1 MKDILG
7 TRYYQKNVPSLTTL
21 SLLMPTIRDHKIPV
35 SVGIAIILIAIV
47 DLLMTRQLLP
57 YNTNFETL
65 MFILS
70 VTIGYGL
77 GSWILLGYAKRVSK
91 EVRTRSRF
99 VNLMHWSV
107 VVVQFTLLG
116 ILSFMLLFNINT
128 GFLSSSIFAISS
140 SLASIIMGA
149 ISFKFF
155 SWYKVGNN
163 KNFIVLFYGIAAL
176 TLALSI
182 AEDAGT
188 KLLMVNIVQ
197 EKSPLLN
204 PTESSFLYKPSEK
217 YNGQLIYREVKGH
230 TITLSIIPNSAL
242 QYYNYLNSIVLPV
255 GFMFRWV
262 ASTMLLRNVYQR
274 VAKLPLSFWIVLS
287 LPLVLYLVGKIPGFI
302 SGESLSGVDEPY
314 RFYFRILFRAGTI
327 SGNILFGLAFF
338 MVARSLI
345 SSKLKDYLIIAAIG
359 DVIAGISLSTSALQ
373 PTYGVAAHS
382 LVLLSSYL
390 FTLGLYSS
398 AISVGQ
404 DIKLRQ
410 SIKKSAIEE
419 SKLLV
424 SIGSAQMKQE
434 IEKKVLGTAQIEKQ
448 KLEHQTGVQPSFT
461 EHDMK
466 QYLSVVLKQIK
477 VLQNIDDIVKR
488 GKSILENSTKFMLCS
503 KSDGLRLA
511 YENYFDTYQK
521 TVNKNNDRDHKGLRI
536 VTSITDKDSA
546 ELAKRFL
553 NIGVTIRHVKNIPPI
568 DFAVSDKE
576 MIATIQKT
584 EAGQAIQNLL
594 TTNEPAYIQH
604 FNSIFDELWKDGID
618 ADYRIKDIEQGT
630 DTEGITVIQNP
641 HEVQK
646 LAYDLVKSTKEE
658 ALGIFSTANAFHRQE
673 YAGTL
678 GLMKKLVE
686 ERDIKVR
693 ILRPV
698 DDDAVEFDAEALRT
712 VTSSNKINI
721 RFIEPQL
728 KTKVSIL
735 VVDRKY
741 SLVVELK
748 DDTKLT
754 TEEAIGLATYSN
766 SKSTVLSY
774 CSIFESM
781 WKQTDLYQKLNELYE
796 QLKVHDR
803 MQKEFIN
810 VAAHEL
816 RTPIQPILSLSEII
830 RTRVDSEEQQLLDVI
845 IRNSKRLQRLTDDI
859 LDVSKIESQSLVLN
873 KERFDLNRMILDIIE
888 DFEDQLRKEKKD
900 CTLKLSQENRI
911 GEDEDDTI
919 FLEADKGRITQ
930 VISNLLNNALKFTKQ
945 GTITITV
952 RTEKQEEGTVDDD
965 DYVLVS
971 VKDSGTG
978 IDPAIM
984 PRLFAKFVTNSQTGT
999 GLGLF
1004 ISKSIIEAHGGKIW
1018 AENNESNN
1026 SKGAI
1031 FYFTLPIRKHSLK
1044 VIDMM

>member
-1 MKDILG
+1 
-7 TRYYQKNVPSLTTL
+7 
-21 SLLMPTIRDHKIPV
+21 MPTIRDHKIPV
-35 SVGIAIILIAIV
+35 IVGIAIIFIAIV

-65 MFILS
+65 MFILT

-107 VVVQFTLLG
+107 VVAQFSLLG
-116 ILSFMLLFNINT
+116 ILSFMLLFNINE
-128 GFLSSSIFAISS
+128 GFLSRSIFAISS
-140 SLASIIMGA
+140 LLASIIMGA

-197 EKSPLLN
+197 EKSPVLN
-204 PTESSFLYKPSEK
+204 PSGSSFLYKPSEK
-217 YNGQLIYREVKGH
+217 YNAQIIYREVNGH
-230 TITLSIIPNSAL
+230 TITLSIIPNFAL
-242 QYYNYLNSIVLPV
+242 GYYNYLNSIVLPV
-255 GFMFRWV
+255 GFVFRWI

-287 LPLVLYLVGKIPGFI
+287 LPLILYLVGKIPGFF

-359 DVIAGISLSTSALQ
+359 DTIAGISLSTSALQ

-404 DIKLRQ
+404 DIKIRQ
-410 SIKKSAIEE
+410 SIEKSAIEE

-434 IEKKVLGTAQIEKQ
+434 IEKRVLGTAQIQKQ
-448 KLEHQTGVQPSFT
+448 KLEDQTGVQPSFT
-461 EHDMK
+461 EQDMK

-477 VLQNIDDIVKR
+477 VLQNIDDIVKK
-488 GKSILENSTKFMLCS
+488 GKSILENSAKFMLCS

-511 YENYFDTYQK
+511 YNNYFDTYQISA
-521 TVNKNNDRDHKGLRI
+521 NKNNDREHKDLRI
-536 VTSITDKDSA
+536 VTSITDKDGA

-553 NIGVTIRHVKNIPPI
+553 DIGVTVRHVKNMPPI

-594 TTNEPAYIQH
+594 TTNEPAYIEH

-646 LAYDLVKSTKEE
+646 LAYELVKSTKEE
-658 ALGIFSTANAFHRQE
+658 ALAIFSTANAFHRQE

-693 ILRPV
+693 ILTPV
-698 DDDAVEFDAEALRT
+698 DDPVELDAQALRA
-712 VTSSNKINI
+712 VASINKINI
-721 RFIEPQL
+721 RFIEPEL

-781 WKQTDLYQKLNELYE
+781 WKQTDLYQKLNQLYE

-803 MQKEFIN
+803 MQKEFID

-859 LDVSKIESQSLVLN
+859 LDVSKIESQSLILN
-873 KERFDLNRMILDIIE
+873 KERFDLNRMVLDIIQ

-900 CTLKLSQENRI
+900 CTLKFSQENRT
-911 GEDEDDTI
+911 GEEGDDTI

-945 GTITITV
+945 GTITIAV
-952 RTEKQEEGTVDDD
+952 RTEKQEGGTVGD
-965 DYVLVS
+965 DYVLAS
-971 VKDSGTG
+971 VKDDGTG

-984 PRLFAKFVTNSQTGT
+984 PRLFSKFVTNSQTGT

-1018 AENNESNN
+1018 AENNESNT

-1031 FYFTLPIRKHSLK
+1031 FYFTLPIRSHSLK

>member
-1 MKDILG
+1 
-7 TRYYQKNVPSLTTL
+7 
-21 SLLMPTIRDHKIPV
+21 
-35 SVGIAIILIAIV
+35 
-47 DLLMTRQLLP
+47 
-57 YNTNFETL
+57 
-65 MFILS
+65 
-70 VTIGYGL
+70 
-77 GSWILLGYAKRVSK
+77 
-91 EVRTRSRF
+91 
-99 VNLMHWSV
+99 
-107 VVVQFTLLG
+107 
-116 ILSFMLLFNINT
+116 
-128 GFLSSSIFAISS
+128 
-140 SLASIIMGA
+140 
-149 ISFKFF
+149 
-155 SWYKVGNN
+155 
-163 KNFIVLFYGIAAL
+163 
-176 TLALSI
+176 
-182 AEDAGT
+182 
-188 KLLMVNIVQ
+188 
-197 EKSPLLN
+197 
-204 PTESSFLYKPSEK
+204 
-217 YNGQLIYREVKGH
+217 
-230 TITLSIIPNSAL
+230 
-242 QYYNYLNSIVLPV
+242 
-255 GFMFRWV
+255 
-262 ASTMLLRNVYQR
+262 
-274 VAKLPLSFWIVLS
+274 
-287 LPLVLYLVGKIPGFI
+287 
-302 SGESLSGVDEPY
+302 
-314 RFYFRILFRAGTI
+314 
-327 SGNILFGLAFF
+327 
-338 MVARSLI
+338 
-345 SSKLKDYLIIAAIG
+345 
-359 DVIAGISLSTSALQ
+359 
-373 PTYGVAAHS
+373 
-382 LVLLSSYL
+382 
-390 FTLGLYSS
+390 
-398 AISVGQ
+398 
-404 DIKLRQ
+404 
-410 SIKKSAIEE
+410 
-419 SKLLV
+419 
-424 SIGSAQMKQE
+424 
-434 IEKKVLGTAQIEKQ
+434 
-448 KLEHQTGVQPSFT
+448 
-461 EHDMK
+461 
-466 QYLSVVLKQIK
+466 
-477 VLQNIDDIVKR
+477 
-488 GKSILENSTKFMLCS
+488 
-503 KSDGLRLA
+503 
-511 YENYFDTYQK
+511 
-521 TVNKNNDRDHKGLRI
+521 
-536 VTSITDKDSA
+536 
-546 ELAKRFL
+546 
-553 NIGVTIRHVKNIPPI
+553 VTIRHVKNIPPI